1 MSEQL
6 RDVIVSTAVYDHV
19 IVNRL
24 QMAGMDMVLRKF
36 ANLTDHLQLYVSV
49 TSLYIYIYFFFCMY
63 VIFFHFMHEKQS
75 GLSPLQFQCGISD
88 FHLGAQ
94 KI

>member
-1 MSEQL
+1 M
-6 RDVIVSTAVYDHV
+6 STAVYDHV

-49 TSLYIYIYFFFCMY
+49 TSLYIYIYIFLSIFFLHVHNFFFVLCIKNNLGSAHY
-63 VIFFHFMHEKQS
+63 NFSVEF
-75 GLSPLQFQCGISD
+75 PIS
-88 FHLGAQ
+88 
-94 KI
+94 I